1 MAAES
6 DDANW
11 ESMKIARINAS
22 APIRVT
28 STISRYS
35 LGTPYYKM
43 FDPAKDD
50 KNDPYYDWESDE
62 GDYVIRHQIAWYII
76 KVCSARL
83 PSSYRISSSLIPL
96 YRAMMYRQSTR

>member
-6 DDANW
+6 DDDNW
-11 ESMKIARINAS
+11 ASMKIARMNAA

-35 LGTPYYKM
+35 LGMPFYKM

-50 KNDPYYDWESDE
+50 KNDPYYDWDSDE
-62 GDYVIRHQIAWYII
+62 GDYVIRNQMAWYII
-76 KVCSARL
+76 KVRSTL
-83 PSSYRISSSLIPL
+83 GTLLSSFRINS
-96 YRAMMYRQSTR
+96 